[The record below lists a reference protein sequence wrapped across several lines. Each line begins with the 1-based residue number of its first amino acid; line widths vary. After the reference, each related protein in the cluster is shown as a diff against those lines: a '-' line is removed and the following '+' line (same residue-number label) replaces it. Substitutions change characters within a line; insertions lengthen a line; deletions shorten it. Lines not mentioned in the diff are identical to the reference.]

1 MSVLYELYIKVG
13 EDREPLSRK
22 KVLEVLSSC
31 QFEPAEGVLGQI
43 DLGHGKL
50 KAVEHTG
57 SDWDRAVETSD
68 QDSEQEPADELKGVD
83 FSFPFGLPDVEG
95 ELAITQI
102 LNVNE
107 LLLANLFDPQV
118 GSLVTHSD
126 HDRISQA
133 WHESHEY
140 HFGIAGTPGLGSGM
154 PSYSPATQPGIPT
167 KYKIMAVIAGAMLL
181 VIMMVRSC
189 LKRWLD
195 TEMDPPPPISQ
206 SSDAGTQPKKTTA
219 K

>member
-1 MSVLYELYIKVG
+1 MSVLYEQYLKVA
-13 EDREPLSRK
+13 EDHDPLSRK
-22 KVLEVLSSC
+22 KVIEVLTSC
-31 QFEPAEGVLGQI
+31 QFEPADGVLGQI
-43 DLGHGKL
+43 DLGHGIL

-57 SDWDRAVETSD
+57 SDWDQAPQASD
-68 QDSEQEPADELKGVD
+68 QDSEKDPADVLKGVD

-102 LNVNE
+102 LSVRE

-189 LKRWLD
+189 VKRWLD
-195 TEMDPPPPISQ
+195 TEMYSPAPVSQ
-206 SSDAGTQPKKTTA
+206 SKDAGTQPKKPPS

>member
-13 EDREPLSRK
+13 KDREPLSRK
-22 KVLEVLSSC
+22 RVLEVLSSC
-31 QFEPAEGVLGQI
+31 QFEPAEGALGQI

-154 PSYSPATQPGIPT
+154 PGYSPATQPGIPT